1 MLLYMMIYFFKK
13 PKKKKK
19 KTPRSI
25 IINELFVVIKLLI
38 IIYCSSSLTLQC
50 FIILRHF
57 VQHSFCN
64 IVIVFVVNH
73 DLPGTYTQFW
83 LA

>member
-1 MLLYMMIYFFKK
+1 MMIYFFKK

-25 IINELFVVIKLLI
+25 IINELFVVIKLLLI